1 MLYVVGIG
9 PGGEKYFTR
18 EAEEVLNKVDLIVC
32 YTGYRRYIERFKK
45 EIYTTGMRGE
55 IERVRYA
62 LKEGERRDVALVSS
76 GDATIYG
83 MASLVYELAEK
94 EGYKVPI
101 RIVSGVTAASAS
113 SAILGAPL
121 NHDFVV
127 VSLSDLLTPL
137 ETILKRVRCALE
149 GDFVLAIYNPVS
161 KTRKK
166 PFLKTLEVI
175 KEYGEKR
182 GVDYIVGIVKNAGR
196 EGEEYRITK
205 IGDICNHLEE
215 YMKFIDMNTT
225 LIVGNTNTRIILN
238 KMVTP
243 RGYLNKYKV

>member
-18 EAEEVLNKVDLIVC
+18 EAEEVLNRVDLIVC
-32 YTGYRRYIERFKK
+32 YSGYRRYVERFKK

-83 MASLVYELAEK
+83 MASLVYELAERD
-94 EGYKVPI
+94 GYKVPI
-101 RIVSGVTAASAS
+101 KVVSGVTAASVS

-137 ETILKRVRCALE
+137 EIILRRVRCALE
-149 GDFVLAIYNPVS
+149 GDFVLVIYNPLS
-161 KTRKK
+161 RSRKK
-166 PFLKTLEVI
+166 PFLKTLEII
-175 KEYGEKR
+175 KEYWKKR
-182 GVDYIVGIVKNAGR
+182 GVNYIVGIVKNAGR
-196 EGEEYRITK
+196 EGEEYRITT
-205 IGDICNHLEE
+205 IEDICDHLEE
-215 YMKFIDMNTT
+215 YLEFIDMNTT
-225 LIVGNTNTRIILN
+225 LIVGNTSTRIILN

-243 RGYLNKYKV
+243 RGYLKKYKV

>member
-9 PGGEKYFTR
+9 PGGEKYFTK

>member
-225 LIVGNTNTRIILN
+225 LIVGNTNTRIIFN